1 MTTNNK
7 IDLNT
12 CVPGQKLE
20 LRNGDIVEYVRKLE
34 FDCTYPHV
42 INESEYT
49 DNINESEY
57 TDNGRY
63 FTDKED
69 SWDVVN
75 ILPMEKPKPEIDL
88 NTCVPGQKVKL
99 RDGNIV
105 EYTEPIK
112 NCKRYTHKINA
123 GDIYKDNGSYWHDD
137 RMSDLDVIEILPLEK
152 ESKPVTDLR
161 TCVPGQKVKLRDGRI
176 VTYKRETGSPAYP
189 HQTYGGGTYTD
200 EGYYWLD
207 KAGSDNDVMEILP
220 IEEEPAKTSTEL
232 THSITDQIDVTS
244 PDHVSIIPHEHGV
257 TISIK
262 KGNTTINWR
271 HSNS

>member
-1 MTTNNK
+1 MTTNNM

-20 LRNGDIVEYVRKLE
+20 LRNGDIVKYERKRGC
-34 FDCTYPHV
+34 DCLYPHQV
-42 INESEYT
+42 DGQDYT
-49 DNINESEY
+49 SD
-57 TDNGRY
+57 GRY
-63 FTDKED
+63 YIDKESFYD
-69 SWDVVN
+69 IVN
-75 ILPMEKPKPEIDL
+75 ISPLEKPKPEIDL
-88 NTCVPGQKVKL
+88 NTCVQGQRVKL
-99 RDGNIV
+99 RCGKVNYYTSPMADGFGG
-105 EYTEPIK
+105 K
-112 NCKRYTHKINA
+112 YTHQIN
-123 GDIYKDNGSYWHDD
+123 GDSYMHNGCYW
-137 RMSDLDVIEILPLEK
+137 SDYRESELDVVEILPLEK

-161 TCVPGQKVKLRDGRI
+161 TCVPGQKLRLRDGRI
-176 VTYKRETGSPAYP
+176 VTYKRETGSPEYP
-189 HQTYGGGTYTD
+189 HQTCSGGIYTD

-207 KAGSDNDVMEILP
+207 KGYSNNDVIEILP
-220 IEEEPAKTSTEL
+220 MEEEPAKAPPEL